1 MKKLK
6 DHSSEELKQ
15 LSPEQAQELIEQ
27 ENIEFKKQQI
37 KNAKRPQKTYYVVT
51 EGATTKSGG
60 VVQARYNEKFNNLDL
75 RDRELVEKVLKD
87 SLVEV
92 NKIKNNYEREKLQLN
107 IYSALGMHKEAYELN
122 GKMLKDSFS
131 FSRLYTQCILAFS
144 AQRPK
149 SEYEKCYADLAV
161 EMQKELKLPHNNE
174 AEYIAGKWG
183 YLLFMY
189 QAGHKEYEPKLKE
202 MLNTIDDEQL
212 KRQLETGY
220 EVAVEQVKSYEKHS
234 HD

>member
-1 MKKLK
+1 MIIKTLLPIVLFFIFIGIAYTNFMDASKNNIAEKISNKDELDARVEKSEIKSLSLADQTIIKK
-6 DHSSEELKQ
+6 
-15 LSPEQAQELIEQ
+15 
-27 ENIEFKKQQI
+27 
-37 KNAKRPQKTYYVVT
+37 
-51 EGATTKSGG
+51 
-60 VVQARYNEKFNNLDL
+60 YNEKINNLDL
-75 RDRELVEKVLKD
+75 RDTEVFEKVLKD

>member
-1 MKKLK
+1 MKYFFIFLVGFFIFGSTACS
-6 DHSSEELKQ
+6 SSEQGVIDIENKVSANDVKKEIISAEDQ
-15 LSPEQAQELIEQ
+15 LIID
-27 ENIEFKKQQI
+27 NYKKRI
-37 KNAKRPQKTYYVVT
+37 NT
-51 EGATTKSGG
+51 E
-60 VVQARYNEKFNNLDL
+60 DL
-75 RDRELVEKVLKD
+75 SDTEVFEKVLKD

-212 KRQLETGY
+212 KRQLENGY